1 MNLLSILGIALIAVV
16 LVAVLRQY
24 NPEFAIPVEI
34 CAVLLILVLLI
45 SPVTQILESVRSLLR
60 VSGIDSTYFTLLI
73 KAIGVVIIVQLAADT
88 CRDSGNS
95 ALAHKVEL
103 AGRVAVIL
111 IALPMVTAVAEFAIG
126 LIKGGGT

>member
-16 LVAVLRQY
+16 LVTVLRQY

-34 CAVLLILVLLI
+34 GAAVLIVVLLI
-45 SPVTQILESVRSLLR
+45 SPVTEILESLRSMLR
-60 VSGIDSTYFTLLI
+60 LSGIDSGYFALLI
-73 KAIGVVIIVQLAADT
+73 KAIGIIVVVQLAADT

-111 IALPMVTAVAEFAIG
+111 ITLPMVTSVAEFAIG
-126 LIKGGGT
+126 LIKGG